1 MTKKNLR
8 RKLKTESPASCK
20 SLTVNTFTL
29 IELLVV
35 IAIIA
40 ILAGM
45 LLPAISRAR
54 GAAQSISCISNQKQ
68 LGLSLSMY
76 SDNYDARLCNP
87 QTGGTPYWFCLLWE
101 LNENSML
108 FNCPADRLPT
118 YKMTSIGGAG
128 ALPAKIPTGLTGG
141 LSYIANADLNFSNTY
156 YKRVAVFKFPSQT
169 MYISDG
175 SNHSMLGLSGAIN
188 TNDIIIYGINP
199 LPTGNTR
206 FHARHNK
213 SINSLYI
220 DGHAASMTANEFPR
234 DPTSLPSA
242 MANVNLFWRGTQNG
256 GGAY

>member
-1 MTKKNLR
+1 MDKLNLR
-8 RKLKTESPASCK
+8 RKQETEGASSHNC
-20 SLTVNTFTL
+20 LTINRFTL

-54 GAAQSISCISNQKQ
+54 GTALSINCISNQKQ
-68 LGLSLSMY
+68 LGLSLAMY

-87 QTGGTPYWFCLLWE
+87 PTNSVPYWFCLLWE
-101 LNENSML
+101 LNENAML
-108 FNCPADRLPT
+108 FNCPSDRLPT
-118 YKMTSIGGAG
+118 YKMSSIGGAG
-128 ALPAKIPTGLTGG
+128 ALPTKIPTGLTGG
-141 LSYIANADLNFSNTY
+141 LSYIANAELDFSSTY

-175 SNHSMLGLSGAIN
+175 SNHSMVGHSGAIGS
-188 TNDIIIYGINP
+188 NDIMTYGITP
-199 LPTGNTR
+199 DATANTR

-220 DGHAASMTANEFPR
+220 DGHAVSMTAKEFPR
-234 DPTSLPSA
+234 DSTGLTSTMP
-242 MANVNLFWRGTQNG
+242 NVNLFWRGTQNG